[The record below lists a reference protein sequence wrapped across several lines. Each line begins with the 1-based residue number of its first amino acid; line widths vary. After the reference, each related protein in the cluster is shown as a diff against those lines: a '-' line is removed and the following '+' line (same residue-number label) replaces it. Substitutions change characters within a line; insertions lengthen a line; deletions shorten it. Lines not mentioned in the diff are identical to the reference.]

1 MSVNELKQKIIS
13 RIVAIEDEEV
23 IQHVYDLLETE
34 LGHFTEKEYEL
45 TPEQMQIVEEARA
58 QYRRGEYMTDE
69 EAEKDL
75 DEWFEE

>member
-1 MSVNELKQKIIS
+1 MSVDELKQRIIS
-13 RIVAIEDEEV
+13 RIVAIQDEDV

-34 LGHFTEKEYEL
+34 LGHFEEKEYEL

-58 QYRRGEYMTDE
+58 QYRSGEYLTDE